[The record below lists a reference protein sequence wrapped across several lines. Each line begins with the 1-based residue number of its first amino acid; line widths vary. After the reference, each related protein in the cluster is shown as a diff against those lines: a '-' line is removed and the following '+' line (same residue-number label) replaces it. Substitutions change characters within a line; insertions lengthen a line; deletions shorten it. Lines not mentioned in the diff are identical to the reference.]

1 MSQSRNNFGSRA
13 ARSQM
18 GLSPPSILFISH
30 DASRTGAPIALLT
43 FLRWLRANS
52 DYRFEVLLGSG
63 GAMESAFQSLTP
75 TTTADVAAGRYL
87 GHLSATVPQVLLNA
101 WRKKRLRS
109 LARRLSKVDL
119 VYSNTLQNGALL
131 RELWRPGQNVLSHV
145 HELEWWLGYRTSARD
160 LDFTKEVTDHYI
172 ACSRVTSESLVSA
185 QGVPPERITLCH
197 AFVAV
202 DEVELVRAR
211 ANRHFTRRRLG
222 ISPDALVVGG
232 VGTMDWR
239 KGPDLFV
246 QLAAMVIRRLPET
259 DVHFVWAGGDATGPA
274 RGGLL
279 MDARRLGLGDRIR
292 FVGPLEHP
300 AELFAAM
307 DVFALTSREDPF
319 PLVMLEAAAAGVP
332 LVCFAGGGGAP
343 EFAHP
348 DAGRVAAYLDVAGMA
363 TAVSDLLE
371 REDERQRMGQIAAER
386 VRKRHTVDQA
396 GPVLMDVIQR
406 SLPPEWGAASPR
418 GLGDDP
424 APRC

>member
-1 MSQSRNNFGSRA
+1 
-13 ARSQM
+13 
-18 GLSPPSILFISH
+18 
-30 DASRTGAPIALLT
+30 
-43 FLRWLRANS
+43 
-52 DYRFEVLLGSG
+52 
-63 GAMESAFQSLTP
+63 MEPTFQSLAP

-87 GHLSATVPQVLLNA
+87 GHLSAGVPQVLLDA
-101 WRKKRLRS
+101 WREKRLRS

-160 LDFTKEVTDHYI
+160 LGFTKDVTDHYI

-197 AFVAV
+197 AFVAI
-202 DEVELVRAR
+202 DEAQLVRAR
-211 ANRHFTRRRLG
+211 ADRHLTRRRLG

-246 QLAAMVIRRLPET
+246 QLAAMVTRRLPDA
-259 DVHFVWAGGDATGPA
+259 DVHFIWAGGEATGPT
-274 RGGLL
+274 RGGLVL
-279 MDARRLGLGDRIR
+279 DARRLGLGDRIR
-292 FVGPLEHP
+292 FVGPTEQP

-371 REDERQRMGQIAAER
+371 REDERLRMGQIAAER
-386 VRKRHTVDQA
+386 VRNRHTVDQA

-418 GLGDDP
+418 GLGDDL

>member
-1 MSQSRNNFGSRA
+1 VSEPRNFFGLRA
-13 ARSQM
+13 ARPQIGQS
-18 GLSPPSILFISH
+18 SPSILFISH
-30 DASRTGAPIALLT
+30 DAARTGAPMALLT
-43 FLRWLRANS
+43 FLRWLRANT

-63 GAMESAFQSLTP
+63 GALEPAFESLAP
-75 TTTADVAAGRYL
+75 TTNADVVAGRYL
-87 GHLSATVPQVLLNA
+87 GHLSASVPPVLLNV
-101 WRKKRLRS
+101 WRERRLRS
-109 LARRLSKVDL
+109 LARRLSKADL

-131 RELWRPGQNVLSHV
+131 RELWRPGQHVLSHV

-160 LDFTKEVTDHYI
+160 LGFTKDVTNHYI
-172 ACSRVTSESLVSA
+172 VCSRVTAESLVST

-211 ANRHFTRRRLG
+211 ADRHVTRRRLG

-246 QLAAMVIRRLPET
+246 QLAAMVIRRLP
-259 DVHFVWAGGDATGPA
+259 DADIYFIWAGGDAGGPA

-279 MDARRLGLGDRIR
+279 MDARRLGLGDRIK
-292 FVGPLEHP
+292 FVGPLEHL

-343 EFAHP
+343 EFALP

-371 REDERQRMGQIAAER
+371 HKEERQRMGQKAAER
-386 VRKRHTVDQA
+386 VRNRHTVNQA
-396 GPVLMDVIQR
+396 GPMLMDIIRR
-406 SLPPEWGAASPR
+406 SLPPEWGAASPP

-424 APRC
+424 PPL

>member
-1 MSQSRNNFGSRA
+1 MSRPRHIFGYRA

-18 GLSPPSILFISH
+18 GPSPPSILFVSH

-43 FLRWLRANS
+43 FLRWLRANT

-63 GAMESAFQSLTP
+63 GAMQPAFESLAP
-75 TTTADVAAGRYL
+75 TTTADVAAGRFL
-87 GHLSATVPQVLLNA
+87 SHLSASVPQVLLNV
-101 WRKKRLRS
+101 WRERRLRS
-109 LARRLSKVDL
+109 LARRLSTADL

-131 RELWRPGQNVLSHV
+131 RELWHPGQNVLSHV
-145 HELEWWLGYRTSARD
+145 HELEWWLRYRTSARD
-160 LDFTKEVTDHYI
+160 LGFTKDVTDHYV
-172 ACSRVTSESLVSA
+172 ACSRVTLESLVSA

-197 AFVAV
+197 AFIAV
-202 DEVELVRAR
+202 DEVQLARAR
-211 ANRHFTRRRLG
+211 ADRHVTRRRLG

-246 QLAAMVIRRLPET
+246 QLAAMVTRRLPDA
-259 DVHFVWAGGDATGPA
+259 DVHFVWAGGDAAGPT

-292 FVGPLEHP
+292 FVGPLEQP

-319 PLVMLEAAAAGVP
+319 PLVMLEAAAAGIP

-348 DAGRVAAYLDVAGMA
+348 DAGRVAAYLDIAGMA
-363 TAVSDLLE
+363 AAVSDLLE
-371 REDERQRMGQIAAER
+371 REDERERMGLVAAER

-406 SLPPEWGAASPR
+406 SLPPERGAASPR
-418 GLGDDP
+418 GLG
-424 APRC
+424 

>member
-1 MSQSRNNFGSRA
+1 MRP
-13 ARSQM
+13 
-18 GLSPPSILFISH
+18 SPPSILFVSH

-43 FLRWLRANS
+43 FLRWLRANT
-52 DYRFEVLLGSG
+52 DYQFEVLLGCG
-63 GAMESAFQSLTP
+63 GTLESAFEALAP
-75 TTTADVAAGRYL
+75 TTTANVAADRFL
-87 GHLSATVPQVLLNA
+87 GHLSVSVPPVLLNV
-101 WRKKRLRS
+101 WREKRLRS
-109 LARRLSKVDL
+109 LARRLSVSDL

-131 RELWRPGQNVLSHV
+131 RKLWRPGQTVLSHV

-160 LDFTKEVTDHYI
+160 LDFTKEVTDHYV
-172 ACSRVTSESLVSA
+172 ACSRVTMESLVSA

-197 AFVAV
+197 EFIAIDKIQLA
-202 DEVELVRAR
+202 RAR
-211 ANRHFTRRRLG
+211 ADRHVTRGRLG

-246 QLAAMVIRRLPET
+246 QLAAMVTRRLPDA
-259 DVHFVWAGGDATGPA
+259 DVHFVWAGGDAAGPT

-292 FVGPLEHP
+292 FIGPLEQP
-300 AELFAAM
+300 APLFAAM

-319 PLVMLEAAAAGVP
+319 PLVMLEAAAAGIP

-363 TAVSDLLE
+363 AAVSDLLE
-371 REDERQRMGQIAAER
+371 REEERLRMGQTAAER

-396 GPVLMDVIQR
+396 GPVLVDVIRR
-406 SLPPEWGAASPR
+406 SLGPEWNAASPR

-424 APRC
+424 APRR

>member
-1 MSQSRNNFGSRA
+1 MSQPRNIFGSLA
-13 ARSQM
+13 TRSQI

-30 DASRTGAPIALLT
+30 DATRTGAPIALLT
-43 FLRWLRANS
+43 FLRWLRANA

-63 GAMESAFQSLTP
+63 GAMEPAFQSLAP

-87 GHLSATVPQVLLNA
+87 GHLSANVPQVLLDA
-101 WRKKRLRS
+101 WREKRVRS

-160 LDFTKEVTDHYI
+160 LGFTKDVTDHYI
-172 ACSRVTSESLVSA
+172 ACSRVTSESLVST

-197 AFVAV
+197 AFVGI
-202 DEVELVRAR
+202 DEAQLVRAR
-211 ANRHFTRRRLG
+211 ADRHLTRRRLG

-246 QLAAMVIRRLPET
+246 QLAAMVTRRLPDA
-259 DVHFVWAGGDATGPA
+259 DVHFVWAGGDADGPT

-279 MDARRLGLGDRIR
+279 LDARRLGLGDRIS

-300 AELFAAM
+300 EELFAAM

-332 LVCFAGGGGAP
+332 LVCFSGGGGAP

-406 SLPPEWGAASPR
+406 SLSSEWGAASPR